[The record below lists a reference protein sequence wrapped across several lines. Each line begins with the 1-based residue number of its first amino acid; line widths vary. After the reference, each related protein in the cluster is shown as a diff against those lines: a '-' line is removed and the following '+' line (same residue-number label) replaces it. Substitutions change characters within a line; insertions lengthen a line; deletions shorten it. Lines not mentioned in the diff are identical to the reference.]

1 MDLDKICHPLFVSD
15 ANRYWEQVWEK
26 PWASGLFIIF
36 LFGVQIDIGTTALLL
51 TLEHPQADLG
61 QLIKR
66 MIIHDLAAGL

>member
-1 MDLDKICHPLFVSD
+1 MGKTVGKWPFFF
-15 ANRYWEQVWEK
+15 W
-26 PWASGLFIIF
+26 
-36 LFGVQIDIGTTALLL
+36 FGVQIDIGTKALLL